1 MPSKSVSRSSAS
13 QQSQRKAASSQP
25 DALEFLKS
33 QHREVED
40 LFKQFEKLGDEGPS
54 EEKEPIV
61 RMACEKLTVHASI
74 EEEIFYPAAREV
86 EDAESLLNEAEVE
99 HNTVK
104 DLIATLDSMDASDPM
119 FSATFTVLSEYV
131 KHHVKEEEGELF
143 PKVKKSDLDLDALGQ
158 ELAAQADELMSTQE
172 AS

>member
-1 MPSKSVSRSSAS
+1 MPSKSVSRNSTS
-13 QQSQRKAASSQP
+13 QQSRKAASSQP
-25 DALEFLKS
+25 DAVEFLKS

-40 LFKQFEKLGDEGPS
+40 LFKQFEKLGDDGPS

-99 HNTVK
+99 HNTAK

-119 FSATFTVLSEYV
+119 FSATFTVLSEYI

-143 PKVKKSDLDLDALGQ
+143 PMVKKSDLDLDALGQ

>member
-1 MPSKSVSRSSAS
+1 MPSKSVSKSSAS
-13 QQSQRKAASSQP
+13 QQSQRKAAASQP

-40 LFKQFEKLGDEGPS
+40 LFKQFEKLGDEGQS

-74 EEEIFYPAAREV
+74 EEEIFYPAAREI

-99 HNTVK
+99 HNTAK

-119 FSATFTVLSEYV
+119 FSATFTVLSEYI

-143 PKVKKSDLDLDALGQ
+143 TKVKKSDLDLDALGQ